1 MIGYIILLTGWS
13 LVIVWLGLS
22 LSGKN
27 RDNRIDKLER
37 SRDFHKD
44 QTDKVVEY
52 ARTIVN
58 ENNHLK
64 ERNSQLINENKRL
77 KKELDN
83 QSNTTYNYFVGCD
96 IPNKDEA
103 TPPLTKK

>member
-1 MIGYIILLTGWS
+1 MIGYIILLIAWS
-13 LVIVWLGLS
+13 LLIVCLGLS

-27 RDNRIDKLER
+27 GENRIEKLER
-37 SRDFHKD
+37 SRDFHKA
-44 QTDKVVEY
+44 QKEHFVEY
-52 ARTIVN
+52 ARKIV
-58 ENNHLK
+58 EEKNNLK
-64 ERNSQLINENKRL
+64 ERNYQLTKENKRL

-96 IPNKDEA
+96 IPDKDEA